1 MRLGAFLIS
10 ARGGGLSE
18 PPPRDER
25 ESRWS
30 LGIDIF
36 CPVST
41 GLGLDIH

>member
-1 MRLGAFLIS
+1 MDQEMG
-10 ARGGGLSE
+10 E
-18 PPPRDER
+18 DETRDER